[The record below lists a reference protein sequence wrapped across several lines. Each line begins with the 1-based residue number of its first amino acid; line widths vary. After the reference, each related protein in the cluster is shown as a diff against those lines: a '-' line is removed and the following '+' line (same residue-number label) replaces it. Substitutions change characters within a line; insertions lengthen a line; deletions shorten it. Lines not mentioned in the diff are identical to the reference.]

1 MEGGNGVSPR
11 RSSCDPSS
19 PSPSLPPSLPQALLQ
34 FVERMQEQ
42 IAEKK
47 ESMRILKERMAE
59 AAQAAEEAKASVQKE
74 WGKLLEGGWEE
85 GVEEG
90 GRKG

>member
-1 MEGGNGVSPR
+1 
-11 RSSCDPSS
+11 
-19 PSPSLPPSLPQALLQ
+19 
-34 FVERMQEQ
+34 MQEQ

-74 WGKLLEGGWEE
+74 WGKLLEGGCEE

-90 GRKG
+90 GKEGIEEGGKGEEASGGGK